1 MARRP
6 VATVLPTLLLCPCLA
21 AQEKPRQD
29 TFTEKVEINVRTIL
43 VVATDAKG
51 KPVERPLAVEDVAVL
66 EDGVPARI
74 LAVEPVRALKAG
86 ETAKPKVATAPG
98 APAAGIAESPP
109 IERVSQVLYLDASLL
124 QKQSVKKV
132 CEMVGENLEPIL
144 ARGPLEI
151 VLADPEPASVL
162 ASSSRAAAVR
172 EALALLAR
180 KAHGRDRLY
189 DVRTDFIPGASAKS
203 AMGSDADKLS
213 RTTRA
218 KMAMQE
224 EVQLVRQSLEALQ
237 RWAAARLDRNPA
249 VLYLATDGFDL
260 VLSDFYR
267 NYLVTPGDSQAQAQA
282 EQVRMEFDRQIPA
295 LVAQAETALAN
306 QGLMTI
312 PMAIGGTEAFL
323 GNMPSVTGKR
333 PLADMRN
340 PISDNPTFLF
350 VRPLEP
356 LRQVAAA
363 TGGEVVTREAVFLE
377 ALDRL
382 SNAVAITYRMEKP
395 PDGLPHR
402 LEVKSRREG
411 VVIRASRSVMSGNAD
426 LVASARK
433 TLQVLEE
440 PPKAEAPQSG
450 GLPVEA
456 RVRLTDVKKNGR
468 RVGVLRVSAELAN
481 IAGALEKVGP
491 GRIRITLAVQAAG
504 SRPFLHHDEMDL
516 SRDDPGSSWLYEA
529 PFEWP
534 PEAQRVAVTVEELKT
549 GTRGAAVADLPKPEA
564 Q

>member
-1 MARRP
+1 MARRAVGP
-6 VATVLPTLLLCPCLA
+6 VLSLFLLCPCLA
-21 AQEKPRQD
+21 AQEKPHQD
-29 TFTEKVEINVRTIL
+29 TFTEKVEVNVRTIL
-43 VVATDAKG
+43 VIATDAKG
-51 KPVERPLAVEDVAVL
+51 RPIERPLTAEEVVVL
-66 EDGVPARI
+66 EDGFPAKV
-74 LAVEPVRALKAG
+74 LAVEPVRALKG
-86 ETAKPKVATAPG
+86 TETRKPVITPLAEAVAP
-98 APAAGIAESPP
+98 AESPP
-109 IERVSQVLYLDASLL
+109 IERFSQVLYLDASLL

-132 CEMVGENLEPIL
+132 CEMVGKNLDPIL
-144 ARGPLEI
+144 ARGQLEI
-151 VLADPEPASVL
+151 VLADPEPARMLAPTAQAATLREVL
-162 ASSSRAAAVR
+162 ASV
-172 EALALLAR
+172 AR
-180 KAHGRDRLY
+180 NAYGRDRLY

-213 RTTRA
+213 RITRA

-237 RWAAARLDRNPA
+237 RWAAARLDKNPA

-267 NYLVTPGDSQAQAQA
+267 NYLATPGDTQAQAQA
-282 EQVRMEFDRQIPA
+282 EQARMQLDPQIPA
-295 LVAQAETALAN
+295 LVAQAETSLAN

-312 PMAIGGTEAFL
+312 PLAIGGTESFF
-323 GNMPSVTGKR
+323 GSMPSVVGKR

-382 SNAVAITYRMEKP
+382 SNAVAITYRMDKP
-395 PDGLPHR
+395 PDGMPHR

-411 VVIRASRSVMSGNAD
+411 VVLRASRSVTSGNAG
-426 LVASARK
+426 LTASAK
-433 TLQVLEE
+433 TTLKTLEE
-440 PPKAEAPQSG
+440 PPPSG

-456 RVRLTDVKKNGR
+456 RVQLTDVKKNGR
-468 RVGVLRVSAELAN
+468 RVGVLQVSAELAG
-481 IAGALEKVGP
+481 ISAALERVGP
-491 GRIRITLAVQAAG
+491 GRIRITLAVQATG
-504 SRPFLHHDEMDL
+504 SKPFVHHDEIDL
-516 SRDDPGSSWLYEA
+516 AGNDSGTSWLYEA

-534 PEAQRVAVTVEELKT
+534 PEASKVAVSVEELKT
-549 GTRGAAVADLPKPEA
+549 GARGAAVADLPKPD
-564 Q
+564 